1 MILHNVNSLVYN
13 SSCQVETFEKGRKM
27 IKVNIELAKA
37 VAAEV
42 KLNLDCFTFDTAT
55 SKNKAL
61 HDLLTRL
68 YDDNMCYNNQEWY
81 DIQAIYHRY
90 MRSDM
95 EHLFNVEAE
104 ILTYIDKYFN
114 NDESDEVGL
123 TD

>member
-1 MILHNVNSLVYN
+1 
-13 SSCQVETFEKGRKM
+13 M
-27 IKVNIELAKA
+27 IKVNIKLAKA

-42 KLNLDCFTFDTAT
+42 KLNLDCFDFDMAIE
-55 SKNKAL
+55 KNRAL
-61 HDLLTRL
+61 HDLLVRL
-68 YDDNMCYNNQEWY
+68 YDNCMVQYNSKEWY